1 MNITIFNINFHLF
14 ELPFI
19 VFLFSACMWQILRDG
34 FCISITGGKYV
45 RIFYINIIIYIIFV
59 QLSIINA
66 VTPILIFKSVLKW
79 VEILLVTSLVFFYVS
94 NYKRYK
100 IIYWFLFWF
109 NFSWIAL
116 LYLQI
121 AIGNES
127 LFSYRIFHST
137 ESVLAYGILLPIYM
151 KEFHKRFW
159 LLLLLAI
166 IAVLLS
172 LARNAYLSAAIVTF
186 LTLVQFKRK
195 KNNTVYILLPFLVI
209 FIFLIVNYPEIFDR
223 WKMFFSMQMGSNKER
238 WTLLLLGIN
247 TFFQYPLFGVGS
259 LNFPSYYEKFG
270 IPFNYATDRF
280 LLPNPHNTFVQV
292 AAEEGVFAL
301 IAFSSLIFI
310 GFYLVYREQKQ
321 IIVNKAYLCGIQN
334 VYIILFVTMFFAYIS
349 FHLRINLAVIWGLA
363 LALLRFNDQQLTSKR
378 ETEENA

>member
-1 MNITIFNINFHLF
+1 
-14 ELPFI
+14 
-19 VFLFSACMWQILRDG
+19 
-34 FCISITGGKYV
+34 
-45 RIFYINIIIYIIFV
+45 
-59 QLSIINA
+59 
-66 VTPILIFKSVLKW
+66 
-79 VEILLVTSLVFFYVS
+79 
-94 NYKRYK
+94 
-100 IIYWFLFWF
+100 
-109 NFSWIAL
+109 
-116 LYLQI
+116 
-121 AIGNES
+121 
-127 LFSYRIFHST
+127 
-137 ESVLAYGILLPIYM
+137 M